1 MSQLFPLEKFENLKT
16 PFYYY
21 DMNLLER
28 TLQEVKINSDKYGF
42 VVHYAIKANANIR
55 LLEMIKRFGF
65 GVDCVSGYEIKRAL
79 EVGFSPDGIV
89 YAGVGKADWE
99 IELGIDNNISCFN
112 VESLPELEVINEIA
126 ASKNK
131 IVNVAIR
138 INPNV
143 NANTHH
149 YITTGL
155 DDNKF
160 GVNQADLEKVMDA
173 LVNFKHIHLQGLHF
187 HIGSQI
193 TDLKSYEEL
202 CVRVNELQQWCIDR
216 NLSPTVINVGGGLG
230 IDYDNPDDHPIPNF
244 EDYFKIFNDGLELQP
259 NQQVHFEL
267 GRSLVGQCGNLI
279 SRVLYIKEGIKT
291 QFAIIDAGMTEL
303 IRPALYDAYH
313 KVENLSS
320 IAPIAEYDVVGPIC
334 ESSDSFGQKVPLP
347 ETSRGDI
354 ISIRSAGAYGE
365 VMASQYNL
373 RPLPKAYYSDQLE

>member
-1 MSQLFPLEKFENLKT
+1 MSQQFPLEKFQNLKT
-16 PFYYY
+16 PFYFY

-28 TLQEVKINSDKYGF
+28 TLQEVKSNSDKYGF

-79 EVGFSPDGIV
+79 EVGFSPEGIV

-112 VESLPELEVINEIA
+112 VESLPELEVINKIA
-126 ASKNK
+126 ATKNK
-131 IVNVAIR
+131 TVNVAIR

-160 GVNQADLEKVMDA
+160 GVNQADLEHVMDA
-173 LVNFKHIHLQGLHF
+173 LVDLKHIHLQGLHF

-193 TDLKSYEEL
+193 TDLTSFKEL
-202 CVRVNELQQWCIDR
+202 SVRVNELQQWCIAR
-216 NLSPTVINVGGGLG
+216 NLSPRVINVGGGLG
-230 IDYDNPDDHPIPNF
+230 IDYDNPDDNPIPNF
-244 EDYFKIFNDGLELQP
+244 KDYFKIFNDGLELQP

-279 SRVLYIKEGIKT
+279 SRVLYIKGGIKT

-320 IAPIAEYDVVGPIC
+320 DAPLAEYDVVGPIC
-334 ESSDSFGQKVPLP
+334 ESSDSFGQKTPLP
-347 ETSRGDI
+347 GTSRGDI
-354 ISIRSAGAYGE
+354 IAIRSAGAYGE

-373 RPLPKAYYSDQLE
+373 RPLPKSYYSDQL

>member
-1 MSQLFPLEKFENLKT
+1 MSQQFPLEKFQNLKT
-16 PFYYY
+16 PFYFY

-28 TLQEVKINSDKYGF
+28 TLQEVKSNSDKYGF

-79 EVGFSPDGIV
+79 EVGFSPEGIV

-112 VESLPELEVINEIA
+112 VESLPELEVINKIA
-126 ASKNK
+126 ATKNK
-131 IVNVAIR
+131 TVNVAIR

-160 GVNQADLEKVMDA
+160 GVNQADLEHVMDA
-173 LVNFKHIHLQGLHF
+173 LVDLKHIHLQGLHF

-193 TDLKSYEEL
+193 TDLTSFKEL
-202 CVRVNELQQWCIDR
+202 SVRVNELQQWCIAR

-230 IDYDNPDDHPIPNF
+230 IDYDNPDDNPIPNF
-244 EDYFKIFNDGLELQP
+244 KDYFKIFNDGLELQP

-320 IAPIAEYDVVGPIC
+320 EAPLAEYDVVGPIC
-334 ESSDSFGQKVPLP
+334 ESSDSFGQKTPLP
-347 ETSRGDI
+347 GTSRGDI
-354 ISIRSAGAYGE
+354 IAIRSAGAYGE

-373 RPLPKAYYSDQLE
+373 RPLPKSYYSDQL

>member
-1 MSQLFPLEKFENLKT
+1 MSQQFPLEKFQNLKT
-16 PFYYY
+16 PFYFY

-28 TLQEVKINSDKYGF
+28 TLQEVKSNSDKYGF

-79 EVGFSPDGIV
+79 EVGFSPEGIV

-126 ASKNK
+126 ATKNK
-131 IVNVAIR
+131 TVNVAIR

-160 GVNQADLEKVMDA
+160 GVNQADLEHMMDA
-173 LVNFKHIHLQGLHF
+173 LVDLKHIHLQGLHF

-193 TDLKSYEEL
+193 TDLTSFKEL
-202 CVRVNELQQWCIDR
+202 SVRVNELQQWCIAR
-216 NLSPTVINVGGGLG
+216 NLSPRVINVGGGLG
-230 IDYDNPDDHPIPNF
+230 IDYDNPDDNPIPNF
-244 EDYFKIFNDGLELQP
+244 KDYFKIFNDGLELQP

-320 IAPIAEYDVVGPIC
+320 EAPLAEYDVVGPIC
-334 ESSDSFGQKVPLP
+334 ESSDSFGQKIPLP

-354 ISIRSAGAYGE
+354 IAIRSAGAYGE

-373 RPLPKAYYSDQLE
+373 RPLPKSYYSDQL

>member
-1 MSQLFPLEKFENLKT
+1 MSQQFPLEKFQNLKT
-16 PFYYY
+16 PFYFY

-28 TLQEVKINSDKYGF
+28 TLQEVKSNSDKYGF

-79 EVGFSPDGIV
+79 EVGFSPEGIV

-112 VESLPELEVINEIA
+112 VESLPELEVINKIA
-126 ASKNK
+126 ATKNK
-131 IVNVAIR
+131 TVNVAIR

-160 GVNQADLEKVMDA
+160 GVNQADLEHVMDA
-173 LVNFKHIHLQGLHF
+173 LVDLKHIHLQGLHF

-193 TDLKSYEEL
+193 TDLTSFKEL
-202 CVRVNELQQWCIDR
+202 SVRVNELQQWCIAR

-230 IDYDNPDDHPIPNF
+230 IDYDNPDDNPIPNF
-244 EDYFKIFNDGLELQP
+244 KDYFKIFNDGLELQP

-279 SRVLYIKEGIKT
+279 SRVLYIKGGIKT

-320 IAPIAEYDVVGPIC
+320 DAPLAEYDVVGPIC
-334 ESSDSFGQKVPLP
+334 ESSDSFGQKIPLP

-354 ISIRSAGAYGE
+354 IAIRSAGAYGE

-373 RPLPKAYYSDQLE
+373 RPLPKSYYSDQL

>member
-1 MSQLFPLEKFENLKT
+1 MAQKFPLEKFQNLKT

-28 TLQEVKINSDKYGF
+28 TLQEVKVNSDIYGF

-79 EVGFSPDGIV
+79 DVGFSPDGIV

-187 HIGSQI
+187 H
-193 TDLKSYEEL
+193 
-202 CVRVNELQQWCIDR
+202 
-216 NLSPTVINVGGGLG
+216 
-230 IDYDNPDDHPIPNF
+230 
-244 EDYFKIFNDGLELQP
+244 
-259 NQQVHFEL
+259 
-267 GRSLVGQCGNLI
+267 
-279 SRVLYIKEGIKT
+279 
-291 QFAIIDAGMTEL
+291 
-303 IRPALYDAYH
+303 
-313 KVENLSS
+313 EN
-320 IAPIAEYDVVGPIC
+320 
-334 ESSDSFGQKVPLP
+334 
-347 ETSRGDI
+347 
-354 ISIRSAGAYGE
+354 
-365 VMASQYNL
+365 
-373 RPLPKAYYSDQLE
+373 